1 MTPEP
6 SDLKTVYAGGH
17 ISVLARGRWE
27 FVSRNTRRPVVGIV
41 ALTDQR
47 QVVLVE
53 QYRAPVDRRLFE
65 LPAGLAGDIAGEE
78 HEPLLKAA
86 KRELLE
92 ETGYVANRW
101 TELTEGYT
109 SPGLTDESI
118 VLFLAEGLT
127 KQGPG
132 GGDEHEQIS
141 LHLVDVERVVPWL
154 QARGAA
160 ADLKLFAGLY
170 AALAHISERDG

>member
-1 MTPEP
+1 MSPNP
-6 SDLKTVYAGGH
+6 SELKTVYTGSH

-41 ALTDQR
+41 ALTEER

-78 HEPLLKAA
+78 HEPLLSAA

-92 ETGYVANRW
+92 ETGYAASRW

-127 KQGPG
+127 RQGPG
-132 GGDEHEQIS
+132 GGGEHEQIS
-141 LHLVDVERVVPWL
+141 LHLVDVERVIPWL
-154 QARGAA
+154 QAQDAA
-160 ADLKLFAGLY
+160 ADLKLFAGLC
-170 AALAHISERDG
+170 AALAHIQQRDG